1 MVVESND
8 VWNERQSLAALR
20 LMKQVERTSEPAERR
35 SLARASERLFW
46 ASIGVECP
54 RILRERA
61 AGEPALSRL
70 PGLPADTR
78 KLG

>member
-1 MVVESND
+1 MALDSND
-8 VWNERQSLAALR
+8 VWNERQSLVAIR
-20 LMKQVERTSEPAERR
+20 LMEAAEITEDAVERRA
-35 SLARASERLFW
+35 LARASERLFW
-46 ASIGVECP
+46 ASHGRDCP

>member
-1 MVVESND
+1 MSTDSND
-8 VWNERQSLAALR
+8 VWNERQCLVAIR
-20 LMKQVERTSEPAERR
+20 LMEAAEITEDAAERR

-46 ASIGVECP
+46 ASIGVDCP
-54 RILRERA
+54 RIGRERT